1 MSDLESVSSSD
12 EEIPMHMGGSKPK
25 PKPKPEPE
33 PVPEPEKPKR
43 KGRGKN
49 KPETVEKLLK
59 EEIIDAKPIRGR
71 AKKTIKKKMEAAEEV
86 EPFTQVTKEGAEDFK
101 KKSTRKKKEPVPA
114 PESEPAPEPAPEPAK
129 KEKKKRV
136 YTEEQRAKMIA
147 NLAKGRETRA
157 ANMKRKR
164 EERAKFVED
173 LKVKIAEPI
182 VKETI
187 IKEVPASVQRN
198 GRAASAMVK
207 TAPVQAKQSLRFV

>member
-25 PKPKPEPE
+25 PE

-49 KPETVEKLLK
+49 KPETVETLLK

-114 PESEPAPEPAPEPAK
+114 PEPAPEPAK

-136 YTEEQRAKMIA
+136 YTEEQREKMIA

-173 LKVKIAEPI
+173 LKVKIADPI

-207 TAPVQAKQSLRFV
+207 TAPVVAKQTLRFV

>member
-25 PKPKPEPE
+25 PEPE
-33 PVPEPEKPKR
+33 PEPEKPKR

-114 PESEPAPEPAPEPAK
+114 PEPVPEPAPAPAK
-129 KEKKKRV
+129 PEKKKRV
-136 YTEEQRAKMIA
+136 YTEEQREKMIA

-173 LKVKIAEPI
+173 LKVKIAEPVI
-182 VKETI
+182 KETI
-187 IKEVPASVQRN
+187 VREVPASVQRTV
-198 GRAASAMVK
+198 RAASAMVK

>member
-25 PKPKPEPE
+25 PKPE

-71 AKKTIKKKMEAAEEV
+71 AKKTIKKQMEAAEEV

-101 KKSTRKKKEPVPA
+101 KKSTRKKKSDPVPA
-114 PESEPAPEPAPEPAK
+114 PAPEPVPEPAPAPAK

-173 LKVKIAEPI
+173 LKVKIAEPV

>member
-1 MSDLESVSSSD
+1 MSDLESVSSSSD

-25 PKPKPEPE
+25 PVPEPE
-33 PVPEPEKPKR
+33 PVPEKPKR

-71 AKKTIKKKMEAAEEV
+71 AKKTIKKKMDAAEEV

-101 KKSTRKKKEPVPA
+101 KKSTRKKKTAPA
-114 PESEPAPEPAPEPAK
+114 PEPEPEPAPEPAPAPAK

-136 YTEEQRAKMIA
+136 YTEEQREKMIA

-173 LKVKIAEPI
+173 LKVKIAEPV

-207 TAPVQAKQSLRFV
+207 TAPVVAKQSIRFV

>member
-1 MSDLESVSSSD
+1 MSDLESVSSSSD

-25 PKPKPEPE
+25 PE

-114 PESEPAPEPAPEPAK
+114 PEPVPEPAPAPAK
-129 KEKKKRV
+129 PEKKKRV
-136 YTEEQRAKMIA
+136 YTEEQREKMIA

-207 TAPVQAKQSLRFV
+207 TAPVIAKQSLRFV

>member
-25 PKPKPEPE
+25 PE

-101 KKSTRKKKEPVPA
+101 KKSTRKKKTDPVP
-114 PESEPAPEPAPEPAK
+114 ETPAPEPVPEPAPAPAK

-136 YTEEQRAKMIA
+136 YTEEQREKMIA

-173 LKVKIAEPI
+173 LKVKIAEPL

>member
-25 PKPKPEPE
+25 PE

-49 KPETVEKLLK
+49 KPETVETLLK

-114 PESEPAPEPAPEPAK
+114 PEPAPEPAPAPAK

-136 YTEEQRAKMIA
+136 YTEEQREKMIA

>member
-1 MSDLESVSSSD
+1 MSDLESVSSSSD
-12 EEIPMHMGGSKPK
+12 EEIPMHFGGSKPK
-25 PKPKPEPE
+25 PE

-49 KPETVEKLLK
+49 KPETVESLLK

-71 AKKTIKKKMEAAEEV
+71 AKKTIKKKMDAAAEEV

-101 KKSTRKKKEPVPA
+101 KKSTRKKKTEPA
-114 PESEPAPEPAPEPAK
+114 PAPAPEPAPEPAPAPAK

-136 YTEEQRAKMIA
+136 YTEEQREKMIA

-207 TAPVQAKQSLRFV
+207 TAPVVAKQSLRFV

>member
-25 PKPKPEPE
+25 PE

-71 AKKTIKKKMEAAEEV
+71 ARKTITKRMEAAEEV
-86 EPFTQVTKEGAEDFK
+86 EPFTQVTKEGMDDFK
-101 KKSTRKKKEPVPA
+101 KKSTRKKKSDPA

-136 YTEEQRAKMIA
+136 YTEEQRAKMIQ
-147 NLAKGRETRA
+147 NLAKGRQTRA
-157 ANMKRKR
+157 ENMKRKR

>member
-12 EEIPMHMGGSKPK
+12 EEIPMHFGGSKPK
-25 PKPKPEPE
+25 PE
-33 PVPEPEKPKR
+33 PVPVEPEKPKR

-49 KPETVEKLLK
+49 KPETVESLLK
-59 EEIIDAKPIRGR
+59 ETIIDAKPIRGR

-101 KKSTRKKKEPVPA
+101 KKSTRKKKTEPA
-114 PESEPAPEPAPEPAK
+114 PAPAPEPAPAPAK

-136 YTEEQRAKMIA
+136 YTEEQREKMIA

-173 LKVKIAEPI
+173 LKVKIADPV

-187 IKEVPASVQRN
+187 VREVPASVQRN

-207 TAPVQAKQSLRFV
+207 TAPVVAKQSIRFV

>member
-12 EEIPMHMGGSKPK
+12 EEIPMHFGGDKPK
-25 PKPKPEPE
+25 PE

-49 KPETVEKLLK
+49 KVETVESLLK

-86 EPFTQVTKEGAEDFK
+86 EPFTQITKEGMDDFK
-101 KKSTRKKKEPVPA
+101 KKSTRKKKTEPA
-114 PESEPAPEPAPEPAK
+114 PAPEPAPEPAPAPAK

-136 YTEEQRAKMIA
+136 YTEEQREKMIA

-173 LKVKIAEPI
+173 LKVKIAQPI

-198 GRAASAMVK
+198 GRAASVMVK
-207 TAPVQAKQSLRFV
+207 TSPVQAKQSIRFV

>member
-25 PKPKPEPE
+25 PKPE

-101 KKSTRKKKEPVPA
+101 KKSTRKKKTDPVP
-114 PESEPAPEPAPEPAK
+114 ETPAPEPVPEPAPAPAK

-173 LKVKIAEPI
+173 LKVKIAEPL

>member
-25 PKPKPEPE
+25 PE

-71 AKKTIKKKMEAAEEV
+71 AKKTIKKKMEAAEEP
-86 EPFTQVTKEGAEDFK
+86 EPVPEPVPV
-101 KKSTRKKKEPVPA
+101 KKSRKKKTDPVPETPA
-114 PESEPAPEPAPEPAK
+114 PEPVPEPAPEPAK

-136 YTEEQRAKMIA
+136 YTEEQREKMIA
-147 NLAKGRETRA
+147 NIAKGREARA

-173 LKVKIAEPI
+173 LKVKIAEPL